1 MLDEAKKF
9 NEMSDKVFYF
19 ALHHKF
25 ENRKLERY
33 FLRSIG
39 YDLGELSEIFY
50 QKFIDQEEDYYK
62 NYSPF
67 IENMY
72 KKIQLYQK
80 LGPSNAHINLLIN
93 GCQRI
98 DEEFKAPL
106 SAQKQTEHFLS
117 LQQSY
122 YRQLKSDAFDDIAY
136 IKVVDE
142 ESVINIFKK

>member
-93 GCQRI
+93 EFQHI
-98 DEEFKAPL
+98 DEKFCVPL
-106 SAQKQTEHFLS
+106 SAQKQAEHFLS

-122 YRQLKSDAFDDIAY
+122 YQQLKSDAFDDISY
-136 IKVVDE
+136 IKIDE
-142 ESVINIFKK
+142 ESAINIFKK

>member
-9 NEMSDKVFYF
+9 NEMSDKVFDF

-39 YDLGELSEIFY
+39 YDLGELSKIFY

-62 NYSPF
+62 NYSHF

-93 GCQRI
+93 EFQHI
-98 DEEFKAPL
+98 DEKFCAPL
-106 SAQKQTEHFLS
+106 SAQEQAEHFLS

-122 YRQLKSDAFDDIAY
+122 YQQLKSDAFDDISY
-136 IKVVDE
+136 IKIDE
-142 ESVINIFKK
+142 ESAINIFKK